1 MEQGAQVRRN
11 TMVRSPG
18 EGRKKS
24 KVVVSSPG
32 ALLAFLRGPHTP
44 SHYCAHPRR
53 RLPPTS
59 VPGRHAGFGA
69 AGCQARPGAGAAGR
83 PQRLCPSARRGG
95 RSWWPVVGGGLGNK
109 AHQKL
114 QPPSCPAQRSSW
126 EEAGDGR
133 CICFLLPSRG
143 HTVSVPSALEPLS
156 PQPGETLSPLVPQH
170 FFSSPFI
177 TGFCAHVRQARDSDL
192 P

>member
-18 EGRKKS
+18 EGRRKS

-44 SHYCAHPRR
+44 SHYCAHPRH

-69 AGCQARPGAGAAGR
+69 AGCRARPGAGAAGR

-143 HTVSVPSALEPLS
+143 ILRV
-156 PQPGETLSPLVPQH
+156 SPLPWSLCPHSQERPSPLWSLSTL
-170 FFSSPFI
+170 FSSPFI
-177 TGFCAHVRQARDSDL
+177 TGFCAHVRQAGDSAL